1 MVLKRLPELLAPA
14 GSPEALK
21 AAVAAGA
28 DAVYLSGKRFGA
40 RKFAV
45 NFSEP
50 EMKEAIGY
58 AHLRGVRVYVTV
70 NTLVRDDELI
80 DVARYLLSLY
90 EMGVDAV
97 LVQDLGVVALA
108 RQIVPDLELHAS
120 TQMTIHNKDGV
131 AWAARQGLKRVV
143 LAREVSL
150 EEIREMKR
158 DRDKNGDK
166 KETNGPSTG
175 IEVFVHGALCYC
187 YSGQCLMSAAI
198 GGRSGNRGMCAQP
211 CRKPY
216 VLLKGEKD
224 EYGRP
229 LNLQAVSL
237 REKFLISTR
246 DLSVYRQLDEIVK
259 SPVESIKIEGRMKSL
274 EYVAIVASIYRK
286 ALDEIARGA
295 WKPSPEDIQELAMA
309 FNRDFTGGY
318 LLGSKDIMGRE
329 LSDNRGVLIGTVT
342 SYDSKRDEA
351 AVKLTGPL
359 APEQGDGL
367 VILSPGQEV
376 GMVAYRP
383 LIKDGLLRLRVP
395 ERVRPGAKVYMT
407 SSTALSRKAEKIAAT
422 KRRITIDIQVSWD
435 DGTPVANVMPRNG
448 MPIEVDVRA
457 GFEMEKAMSRPLSK
471 EQIEGQ
477 LLKTG
482 GTPFSIG
489 SLDMRY
495 PGGLFA
501 PISALNQFR
510 RDILEN
516 AEAALVKAHQPS
528 PDKVLSA
535 KKRLKSLSSEIS
547 AGPLIHPSAVPSD
560 SSSASTSANPIAS
573 SLASSS
579 ANLPRRTPSLAV
591 YADSLDVIKGAIDGG
606 CRRIYFE
613 PRVGRGLSRKEYSQR
628 VLILL
633 KEAKEICSEGDCTGR
648 ANAQL
653 IWKWPRITRDS
664 YLKIAAPLLPKAVAD
679 GVMVEGI
686 GAAES
691 VTSVTPQMPLS
702 GSMSL
707 NIWNHLAVWQLSHF
721 GRLTLSPELSA
732 NQLSELIAAAHKRET
747 PEMEII
753 VQGNIEAMVTEDC
766 LPCLGQGKADFW
778 GLQDFKRVFPLYLDD
793 DSRTHIQNS
802 VETCLIDH
810 MARLFQ
816 IGPDGLAVDAR
827 GRTEKYAREMT
838 EIYLRA
844 IELTERGGVSLE
856 KDLAA
861 LKDQARIRSLGGIT
875 TGHFLKGLKE
885 ELS

>member
-14 GSPEALK
+14 GSPEALR

-45 NFSEP
+45 NFGEP
-50 EMKEAIGY
+50 ELKEAIGY

-70 NTLVRDDELI
+70 NTLVRDDELL

-97 LVQDLGVVALA
+97 LVQDLGVIALA
-108 RQIVPDLELHAS
+108 RQIVPELELHAS
-120 TQMTIHNKDGV
+120 TQMTIHNREGV

-150 EEIREMKR
+150 EEIKEIDRERDRDRGR
-158 DRDKNGDK
+158 DRDKDK
-166 KETNGPSTG
+166 DGTKVPSTG
-175 IEVFVHGALCYC
+175 MEVFVHGALCYC

-237 REKFLISTR
+237 KEKFLVSTR
-246 DLSVYRQLDEIVK
+246 DLSVYKQLDKVVD
-259 SPVESIKIEGRMKSL
+259 SPVESIKIEGRMKSP
-274 EYVAIVASIYRK
+274 EYVAIVTRIYRR
-286 ALDEIARGA
+286 ALDAVAKGAAKGA
-295 WKPSPEDIQELAMA
+295 WKPSLEDVQELAIA
-309 FNRDFTGGY
+309 FNRDFTEGY
-318 LLGSKDIMGRE
+318 LLGSKEIMGRE
-329 LSDNRGVLIGTVT
+329 MSDNRGVLIGTVT

-383 LIKDGLLRLRVP
+383 LVKDGMLRLRVP
-395 ERVRPGAKVYMT
+395 ERVKPGARVYMT
-407 SSTALSRKAEKIAAT
+407 SSTALSRKAKEIAAME
-422 KRRITIDIQVSWD
+422 RRIPIDLQISWD
-435 DGTPVANVMPRNG
+435 DGTPVAKARLKEKEAE
-448 MPIEVDVRA
+448 PIEVKVRA
-457 GFEMEKAMSRPLSK
+457 SFEMKKALSRPLTK

-477 LLKTG
+477 LLRTG

-489 SLDMRY
+489 RLEMIY

-516 AEAALVKAHQPS
+516 VEAALLSVHRPP

-535 KKRLKSLSSEIS
+535 KERLKSLSLEMS
-547 AGPLIHPSAVPSD
+547 
-560 SSSASTSANPIAS
+560 
-573 SLASSS
+573 ASSS
-579 ANLPRRTPSLAV
+579 ANPQRRSPSLAA
-591 YADSLDVIKGAIDGG
+591 YADSLDAVKGAIDGG

-613 PRVGRGLSRKEYSQR
+613 PRVGRDLSQKEYAQH
-628 VLILL
+628 VLHLL
-633 KEAKEICSEGDCTGR
+633 KEAKGICAVHADCTTS
-648 ANAQL
+648 ADAQL
-653 IWKWPRITRDS
+653 IWKWPRVTKDK
-664 YLKIAAPLLPKAVAD
+664 YLKLAVTLLPKAEAD
-679 GVMVEGI
+679 GVMVEGL
-686 GAAES
+686 GAAEAVLS
-691 VTSVTPQMPLS
+691 EVPQMALS

-707 NIWNHLAVWQLSHF
+707 NVWNHLTVWQLSQF
-721 GRLTLSPELSA
+721 RRLTLSPELSS
-732 NQLSELIAAAHKRET
+732 NQLSELIARARRRDV
-747 PEMEII
+747 PELEII
-753 VQGNIEAMVTEDC
+753 VQGNLEAMVTEDC
-766 LPCLGQGKADFW
+766 LPCLGKGKAEFW

-802 VETCLIDH
+802 VETCLIDY
-810 MARLFQ
+810 MPRLFQ
-816 IGPDGLAVDAR
+816 IGLDGLAVDAR

-844 IELTERGGVSLE
+844 IELTEKGEASLE

-861 LKDQARIRSLGGIT
+861 LKDEARIRSLGGIT